1 MKKFVLMLV
10 LITLAGFAARK
21 IRATS

>member
-10 LITLAGFAARK
+10 LITIAGFAARK